1 MPSVLFIDAENIRL
15 SDIDRDILCTL
26 HPVDRIL
33 IYGNLEKNNILK
45 HYQHWVMDLEDC
57 SLVHVPSVNG
67 KNSVDLQISVDMMEM
82 YFSGGM
88 TGAVLVSHDRDF
100 LPVCRKLYGYGL
112 GVVLVCQRSH
122 NASFDAFTTVCLDDI
137 DPDLRIVIYC
147 FLFERTASMELV
159 YLNRLLKKLNKKKKM
174 RDFAGLRANLE
185 NAWPDHVRLV
195 GDRIVRVSKND
206 HAGPGTSTGP

>member
-1 MPSVLFIDAENIRL
+1 MLSVLFIDAENIRL
-15 SDIDRDILCTL
+15 SDTDRDILSTR

-57 SLVHVPSVNG
+57 SMIHVPSVNG

-88 TGAVLVSHDRDF
+88 TNAVLVSNDRDF
-100 LPVCRKLYGYGL
+100 LPVCRKLRGYGVD
-112 GVVLVCQRSH
+112 VVLVCQRRN
-122 NASFDAFTTVCLDDI
+122 NASFDSFTTVCLDDF

-147 FLFERTASMELV
+147 FLFEGAATMELV
-159 YLNRLLKKLNKKKKM
+159 YLNRLLKKLNKRKKM
-174 RDFAGLRANLE
+174 RDFGGLRANLE
-185 NAWPDHVRLV
+185 SAWPGHVRLV
-195 GDRIVRVSKND
+195 GDTVVRVGARS
-206 HAGPGTSTGP
+206 G